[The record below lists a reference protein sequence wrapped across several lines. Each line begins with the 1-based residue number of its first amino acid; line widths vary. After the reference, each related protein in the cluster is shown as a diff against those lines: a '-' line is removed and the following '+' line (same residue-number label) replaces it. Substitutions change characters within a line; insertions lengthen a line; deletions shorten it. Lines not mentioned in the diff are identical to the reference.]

1 MFDKLYAN
9 RKDLM
14 CQLCVKY
21 SDDRIINLLFIVSFT
36 SKVYTGIGYTL
47 QAEFNW
53 AGGICFHHCSEYAD
67 NAWHNGHAE

>member
-36 SKVYTGIGYTL
+36 SKVYIGIGYTL
-47 QAEFNW
+47 
-53 AGGICFHHCSEYAD
+53 
-67 NAWHNGHAE
+67 